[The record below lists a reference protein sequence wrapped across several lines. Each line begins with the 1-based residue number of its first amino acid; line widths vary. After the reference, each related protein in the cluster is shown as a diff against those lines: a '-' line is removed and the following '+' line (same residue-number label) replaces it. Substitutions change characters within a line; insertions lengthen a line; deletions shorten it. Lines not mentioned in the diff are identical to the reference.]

1 MDAEQLLQGMDPD
14 QRAAVTCPETAT
26 VLHAGAG
33 SGKTRVLT
41 HRIAYRIAK
50 GTADPQRV
58 LAITFTREAASEM
71 RRRLKTLGVS
81 RDSQSVT
88 VGTFHAVALALLRQR
103 LADTHKQMPS
113 IVHNRTQLVAQAA
126 KDHPMSTRA
135 RELLTEIDWA
145 HARLISPANYAQTAK
160 RLARYTAAPHNEIA
174 NIYKEYE
181 QLKVQR
187 NTLDLDDLI
196 ARVIEAMRADNAY
209 AQAVRWR
216 YRHIFVDE
224 AQDMNPL
231 QYELF
236 EAIRG
241 QRADV
246 FIVGDPMQAIYG
258 WNGSEKKLFDELPD
272 KIRGTTVLRLPN
284 NYRCTPQILSAATS
298 VAKIV
303 DENIDVRAMKSNA
316 EPVILRGFD
325 DAEAEANGIVDC
337 LWQYARLGGIDP
349 WQSAAVL
356 VRTNIQTELIVDALV
371 KNNIPVRTSR
381 PSKELTSAIADASQ
395 STNRNELATWVTDVL
410 TESESEVQRWVAEQV
425 QVFLKLDHPGSVDG
439 RTFTSWMR
447 ATSADQLNT
456 DGVEVL
462 TFHSAKGREWDCV
475 VVAGAEVGLMPH
487 SSAISKDQQDEEVR
501 LAYVALT
508 RASQQLFITWCE
520 TRKNR
525 TAGRSSLLAGISSE
539 PVTESAPTNLKR
551 TKPKQTPVASLE
563 DELRTWRSSRARV
576 IKQSVETVCSDY
588 ELRLITKQLPKT
600 TEELATIVG
609 QITAK
614 RIAPDVLAIVARAET
629 KLKANA
635 ALATN
640 INS

>member
-126 KDHPMSTRA
+126 KDHPMSSRA

-356 VRTNIQTELIVDALV
+356 VRTNIQSELIVDALV

-487 SSAISKDQQDEEVR
+487 NSAISKDQKDEEVR

-539 PVTESAPTNLKR
+539 PEVAPAPPTLKR

-576 IKQSVETVCSDY
+576 IKQAVETVCSDY

-614 RIAPDVLAIVARAET
+614 GIAPDVLAIVARAET

>member
-126 KDHPMSTRA
+126 KDHPMSSRA

-371 KNNIPVRTSR
+371 KNNIPVRSSR

-487 SSAISKDQQDEEVR
+487 NSAVSKDQQDEEVR

-525 TAGRSSLLAGISSE
+525 TAGRSSLLADISSE
-539 PVTESAPTNLKR
+539 PEVAPAPPTLKR
-551 TKPKQTPVASLE
+551 TKPKQTPVVSLE

>member
-1 MDAEQLLQGMDPD
+1 MDAD

-113 IVHNRTQLVAQAA
+113 IIHNRPQLIAQAA
-126 KDHPMSTRA
+126 REHPMSTRT
-135 RELLTEIDWA
+135 RELLIEVDWA

-160 RLARYTAAPHNEIA
+160 RLGRYTAAPHNEIA
-174 NIYKEYE
+174 TIYKEYE
-181 QLKVQR
+181 QLKIQR

-196 ARVIEAMRADNAY
+196 SQVIEAMRLDNAY

-258 WNGSEKKLFDELPD
+258 WNGSDKRLFDELPD

-284 NYRCTPQILSAATS
+284 NYRCTPEILNAATTI
-298 VAKIV
+298 ARIV
-303 DENIDVRAMKSNA
+303 DPQIDVRAIKPSSQ
-316 EPVILRGFD
+316 PVVLRGYA
-325 DAEAEANGIVDC
+325 DAEAEAKGVVDC
-337 LWQYARLGGIDP
+337 LWQYANTGGENP

-356 VRTNIQTELIVDALV
+356 VRTNIQVELIVDALV
-371 KNNIPVRTSR
+371 KNNIPVRTTR
-381 PSKELTSAIADASQ
+381 PSKELNSAIADASQ

-410 TESESEVQRWVAEQV
+410 TESDSEIQRWVAEQV
-425 QVFLKLDHPGSVDG
+425 QVFLKLDHPGNVDG
-439 RTFTSWMR
+439 RSFTSWMR
-447 ATSADQLNT
+447 ATSAEHRST
-456 DGVEVL
+456 EGVEVL
-462 TFHSAKGREWDCV
+462 TFHSAKGREWQCV

-487 SSAISKDQQDEEVR
+487 SSAITQDQQDEEIR

-508 RASQQLFITWCE
+508 RASQQLFVTWCE
-520 TRKNR
+520 SRKGR
-525 TAGRSSLLAGISSE
+525 TAGQSNLLANIVSE
-539 PVTESAPTNLKR
+539 TALKPEPQFVAR
-551 TKPKQTPVASLE
+551 TKPRKSTTPSLE
-563 DELRTWRSSRARV
+563 DELRTWRSGRARV
-576 IKQSVETVCSDY
+576 IKQPVVNVCSDY
-588 ELRLITKQLPKT
+588 ELRLIAKQMPKT
-600 TEELATIVG
+600 TEDLASIVG
-609 QITAK
+609 AITARK
-614 RIAPDVLAIVARAET
+614 IGPDVLSIVAQAESRLALQP
-629 KLKANA
+629 LK
-635 ALATN
+635 
-640 INS
+640 

>member
-1 MDAEQLLQGMDPD
+1 HGMDAD

-41 HRIAYRIAK
+41 HRIAYRIAR

-113 IVHNRTQLVAQAA
+113 IIHNRPQLIAQAA
-126 KDHPMSTRA
+126 GEHPMSTRT
-135 RELLTEIDWA
+135 RELLIEVDWA

-160 RLARYTAAPHNEIA
+160 LLVRYTAVPHNEIA
-174 NIYKEYE
+174 TIYKEYE
-181 QLKVQR
+181 QLKIQR

-196 ARVIEAMRADNAY
+196 SRVIEAMRLDNAY

-258 WNGSEKKLFDELPD
+258 WNGSDKKLFDELPD

-284 NYRCTPQILSAATS
+284 NYRCTPEILNAATTI
-298 VAKIV
+298 AKIV
-303 DENIDVRAMKSNA
+303 DPQIDVRAIKQSSQ
-316 EPVILRGFD
+316 PVVLRGYA
-325 DAEAEANGIVDC
+325 DAEAEAQGVVDC
-337 LWQYARLGGIDP
+337 LWQYANIGGENP

-356 VRTNIQTELIVDALV
+356 VRTNIQVEMIVDALV
-371 KNNIPVRTSR
+371 KHNIPVRTTR
-381 PSKELTSAIADASQ
+381 PSKELNSAIADASQ

-410 TESESEVQRWVAEQV
+410 TESDSEIQRWVAEQV
-425 QVFLKLDHPGSVDG
+425 QVFLKLDHPGNVDG

-447 ATSADQLNT
+447 ATSAEHRST
-456 DGVEVL
+456 EGVEVL
-462 TFHSAKGREWDCV
+462 TFHSAKGREWQCV

-487 SSAISKDQQDEEVR
+487 SSAITQDQQDEEIR

-508 RASQQLFITWCE
+508 RASQQLFVTWCE
-520 TRKNR
+520 SRKGR
-525 TAGRSSLLAGISSE
+525 TAGRSNLLTNIFSDTALKLE
-539 PVTESAPTNLKR
+539 PQFVAR
-551 TKPKQTPVASLE
+551 TKPKKSTTPSLE
-563 DELRTWRSSRARV
+563 DELRTWRNGRARV
-576 IKQSVETVCSDY
+576 IKQPVVNVCSDY
-588 ELRLITKQLPKT
+588 EIRLIAKQMPKT
-600 TEELATIVG
+600 TEDLAAIVG
-609 QITAK
+609 VITAK
-614 RIAPDVLAIVARAET
+614 KIGPDVLSIVAQAESR
-629 KLKANA
+629 L
-635 ALATN
+635 ALQPLR
-640 INS
+640 

>member
-1 MDAEQLLQGMDPD
+1 PEQLLQGMDPD

-126 KDHPMSTRA
+126 KDHPMSSRA

-356 VRTNIQTELIVDALV
+356 VRTNIQSELIVDALV

-487 SSAISKDQQDEEVR
+487 NSAVSKDQQDEEVR

-525 TAGRSSLLAGISSE
+525 TAGRSSLLADISSE
-539 PVTESAPTNLKR
+539 PEVAPAPPTLKR

-576 IKQSVETVCSDY
+576 IKQAVETVCSDY

-614 RIAPDVLAIVARAET
+614 RIAPDVLAIVARADF
-629 KLKANA
+629 
-635 ALATN
+635 
-640 INS
+640 

>member
-126 KDHPMSTRA
+126 KDHPMSSRA

-356 VRTNIQTELIVDALV
+356 VRTNIQSELIVDALV

-487 SSAISKDQQDEEVR
+487 NSAVSKDQQDEEVR

-539 PVTESAPTNLKR
+539 PVIESAPTYLKR

-576 IKQSVETVCSDY
+576 IKQAVETVCSDY

>member
-1 MDAEQLLQGMDPD
+1 VDAEQLLQGMDPD

-126 KDHPMSTRA
+126 KDHPMSSRA

-371 KNNIPVRTSR
+371 KNNIPVRSSR

-439 RTFTSWMR
+439 RTFTSWMQ
-447 ATSADQLNT
+447 ATSADQFNT

-487 SSAISKDQQDEEVR
+487 NSAVSKDQQDEEVR

-539 PVTESAPTNLKR
+539 PVIESAPTNLK
-551 TKPKQTPVASLE
+551 TSKPKQTPVASLE

-576 IKQSVETVCSDY
+576 IKQAVETVCSDY

-609 QITAK
+609 QITAS

-640 INS
+640 INN

>member
-126 KDHPMSTRA
+126 KDHPMSSRA

-487 SSAISKDQQDEEVR
+487 NSAVSKDQQDEEVR

-539 PVTESAPTNLKR
+539 PEVAPAPPTLKR

-576 IKQSVETVCSDY
+576 IKQAVETVCSDY

-600 TEELATIVG
+600 TEELAEIVG

>member
-126 KDHPMSTRA
+126 KDHPMSSRA

-303 DENIDVRAMKSNA
+303 DENIDVRAMKSNS

-371 KNNIPVRTSR
+371 KNNIPVRSSR

-439 RTFTSWMR
+439 RTFTSWMQ
-447 ATSADQLNT
+447 ATSADQFNT

-487 SSAISKDQQDEEVR
+487 NSAVSKDQQDEEVR

-539 PVTESAPTNLKR
+539 PVIESAPTNLKR
-551 TKPKQTPVASLE
+551 SKPKQTPVASIE

-576 IKQSVETVCSDY
+576 IKQAVETVCSDY

-614 RIAPDVLAIVARAET
+614 RIAPDVLAIVARADF
-629 KLKANA
+629 
-635 ALATN
+635 
-640 INS
+640 

>member
-126 KDHPMSTRA
+126 KDHPMSSRA

-487 SSAISKDQQDEEVR
+487 NSAISKDQKDEEVR

-525 TAGRSSLLAGISSE
+525 TAGRSSLLADISSE
-539 PVTESAPTNLKR
+539 PVIESAPTYLKR

-576 IKQSVETVCSDY
+576 IKQAVETVCSDY

>member
-126 KDHPMSTRA
+126 KDHPMSSRA

-356 VRTNIQTELIVDALV
+356 VRTNIQSELIVDALV

-487 SSAISKDQQDEEVR
+487 NSAISKDQKDEEVR

-525 TAGRSSLLAGISSE
+525 TAGRSSLLADISSE

-551 TKPKQTPVASLE
+551 TKPKQTPVVSLE

-576 IKQSVETVCSDY
+576 IKQAVETVCSDY

-614 RIAPDVLAIVARAET
+614 RIAPDVLAIVARADF
-629 KLKANA
+629 
-635 ALATN
+635 
-640 INS
+640 

>member
-126 KDHPMSTRA
+126 KDHPMSSRA

-356 VRTNIQTELIVDALV
+356 VRTNIQSELIVDALV

-425 QVFLKLDHPGSVDG
+425 QAFLKLDHPGSVDG

-487 SSAISKDQQDEEVR
+487 NSAISKDQKDEEVR

-525 TAGRSSLLAGISSE
+525 TAGRSSLLADISSE
-539 PVTESAPTNLKR
+539 PEVAPAPPTLKR
-551 TKPKQTPVASLE
+551 TKPKQTPVVSLE

-576 IKQSVETVCSDY
+576 IKQAVETVCSDY

-614 RIAPDVLAIVARAET
+614 RIAPDVLAIVARADF
-629 KLKANA
+629 
-635 ALATN
+635 
-640 INS
+640 

>member
-1 MDAEQLLQGMDPD
+1 MDAD

-103 LADTHKQMPS
+103 LADAHKQMPS
-113 IVHNRTQLVAQAA
+113 IIHNRPQLIAQAA
-126 KDHPMSTRA
+126 REHPMSTRT
-135 RELLTEIDWA
+135 RELLIEVDWA

-160 RLARYTAAPHNEIA
+160 RLGRYTAAPHNEIA
-174 NIYKEYE
+174 TIYKEYE
-181 QLKVQR
+181 QLKIQR

-196 ARVIEAMRADNAY
+196 SRVIEAMRLDNAY

-258 WNGSEKKLFDELPD
+258 WNGSDKRLFDELPD

-284 NYRCTPQILSAATS
+284 NYRCTPEILNAATTI
-298 VAKIV
+298 AKIV
-303 DENIDVRAMKSNA
+303 DPQIDVRAMKPSSQ
-316 EPVILRGFD
+316 PVVLRGYA
-325 DAEAEANGIVDC
+325 DAEAEAQGVVDC
-337 LWQYARLGGIDP
+337 LWQYANTGGENP

-356 VRTNIQTELIVDALV
+356 VRTNIQVELIVDALV
-371 KNNIPVRTSR
+371 KNNIPVRTTR
-381 PSKELTSAIADASQ
+381 PSKELNSAIADASQ
-395 STNRNELATWVTDVL
+395 STNRNELATWVTDVF
-410 TESESEVQRWVAEQV
+410 TESDSEIQRWVAEQV
-425 QVFLKLDHPGSVDG
+425 QVFLKLDHPGNVDG
-439 RTFTSWMR
+439 RSFTSWMR
-447 ATSADQLNT
+447 ATSAEHRST
-456 DGVEVL
+456 EGVEVL
-462 TFHSAKGREWDCV
+462 TFHSAKGREWQCV

-487 SSAISKDQQDEEVR
+487 SSAITQDQQDEEIR

-508 RASQQLFITWCE
+508 RASQQLFVTWCE
-520 TRKNR
+520 SRKGR
-525 TAGRSSLLAGISSE
+525 TAGQSNLLANIVSE
-539 PVTESAPTNLKR
+539 TALKPEPQFVAR
-551 TKPKQTPVASLE
+551 TKPRKSTTPSLE
-563 DELRTWRSSRARV
+563 DELRTWRSGRARV
-576 IKQSVETVCSDY
+576 IKQPVVNVCSDY
-588 ELRLITKQLPKT
+588 ELRLIAKQMPKT
-600 TEELATIVG
+600 TEDLASIVG
-609 QITAK
+609 AITARK
-614 RIAPDVLAIVARAET
+614 IGPDVLSIVAQAESRLALQP
-629 KLKANA
+629 LK
-635 ALATN
+635 
-640 INS
+640 

>member
-1 MDAEQLLQGMDPD
+1 MDADQLLHGMDAD
-14 QRAAVTCPETAT
+14 QRVAVTCPETAT

-50 GTADPQRV
+50 GTADPQRI

-71 RRRLKTLGVS
+71 RRRLKTLAVS

-113 IVHNRTQLVAQAA
+113 IIHNRQQLIAQAA
-126 KDHPMSTRA
+126 RDHPMSSRA
-135 RELLTEIDWA
+135 RELLIEVDWA

-160 RLARYTAAPHNEIA
+160 RLGRYTAAPHNEIA
-174 NIYKEYE
+174 TIYKEYE
-181 QLKVQR
+181 QLKIQR

-196 ARVIEAMRADNAY
+196 ARVVEAMRLDNAY

-258 WNGSEKKLFDELPD
+258 WNGSDKRLFDELPD

-284 NYRCTPQILSAATS
+284 NYRCTPEILNAATT
-298 VAKIV
+298 VAKLV
-303 DENIDVRAMKSNA
+303 DPQIDVRAIKPSA
-316 EPVILRGFD
+316 EPVVLRGYAD
-325 DAEAEANGIVDC
+325 TEAEAQGVVDC
-337 LWQYARLGGIDP
+337 LWQFANTGGTNP

-356 VRTNIQTELIVDALV
+356 VRTNIQVELIVDALV
-371 KNNIPVRTSR
+371 KNNIPVRSTR
-381 PSKELTSAIADASQ
+381 PSKELNSAVADASQ
-395 STNRNELATWVTDVL
+395 CTNRNELATWATDMK
-410 TESESEVQRWVAEQV
+410 TESGSEIQRWVAEQV

-447 ATSADQLNT
+447 ATSAEHRST
-456 DGVEVL
+456 EGVEVL
-462 TFHSAKGREWDCV
+462 TFHSAKGREWQCV

-487 SSAISKDQQDEEVR
+487 SSAITQDQQDEEVR

-508 RASQQLFITWCE
+508 RASQQLFVTWCE
-520 TRKNR
+520 TRKGR
-525 TAGRSSLLAGISSE
+525 TAGQSKLLANIVSE
-539 PVTESAPTNLKR
+539 TNLKPATSFVAK
-551 TKPKQTPVASLE
+551 TKPKKVTVKTLE
-563 DELRTWRSSRARV
+563 DELRTWRSNRANV
-576 IKQSVETVCSDY
+576 IKQPVTSIIYDED
-588 ELRLITKQLPKT
+588 LREIAKQLPQT
-600 TEELATIVG
+600 TAELAEIVG
-609 QITAK
+609 TITAQK
-614 RIAPDVLAIVARAET
+614 IGSDILSIVAQAESR
-629 KLKANA
+629 
-635 ALATN
+635 LATQN
-640 INS
+640 LK

>member
-1 MDAEQLLQGMDPD
+1 VDAEQLLQGMDPD
-14 QRAAVTCPETAT
+14 QRAAVICPETAT

-126 KDHPMSTRA
+126 KDHPMSSRA

-371 KNNIPVRTSR
+371 KNNIPVHTSR

-395 STNRNELATWVTDVL
+395 STNRNELATWVTDVI

-439 RTFTSWMR
+439 RSFTSWMR

-487 SSAISKDQQDEEVR
+487 SSAVSKDQQDEEVR

-520 TRKNR
+520 TRKSR

-539 PVTESAPTNLKR
+539 PVIESAPPTLKR

-576 IKQSVETVCSDY
+576 IKQSAETVCSDY

-609 QITAK
+609 QITAR
-614 RIAPDVLAIVARAET
+614 RIAPDVLAIVARADF
-629 KLKANA
+629 
-635 ALATN
+635 
-640 INS
+640 

>member
-1 MDAEQLLQGMDPD
+1 MDADQLLHGMDAD
-14 QRAAVTCPETAT
+14 QRVAVTCPETAT

-113 IVHNRTQLVAQAA
+113 IIHNRQQLIAIAA
-126 KDHPMSTRA
+126 RDHPMSTRA
-135 RELLTEIDWA
+135 RELLIEIDWA

-160 RLARYTAAPHNEIA
+160 RLGRYTAAPHNEIA
-174 NIYKEYE
+174 TIYKEYE
-181 QLKVQR
+181 QLKIQR

-196 ARVIEAMRADNAY
+196 ARVVEAMRLDNAY

-258 WNGSEKKLFDELPD
+258 WNGSDKRLFDELPD

-284 NYRCTPQILSAATS
+284 NYRCTPEILNAATT
-298 VAKIV
+298 VAKLV
-303 DENIDVRAMKSNA
+303 DPQIDVRPIKPSA
-316 EPVILRGFD
+316 EPVVLCGYTD
-325 DAEAEANGIVDC
+325 SDAEAKGIVNC
-337 LWQYARLGGIDP
+337 LWQFANTGGTNP

-356 VRTNIQTELIVDALV
+356 VRTNIQVELIVDALV
-371 KNNIPVRTSR
+371 KNNIPVRTTR
-381 PSKELTSAIADASQ
+381 PSKELNSAIADASQ
-395 STNRNELATWVTDVL
+395 STNRNELATWATDMVTEAS
-410 TESESEVQRWVAEQV
+410 TEIQRWVAEQV

-439 RTFTSWMR
+439 RSFTSWMR
-447 ATSADQLNT
+447 ASTAEHRST
-456 DGVEVL
+456 EGVEVL
-462 TFHSAKGREWDCV
+462 TFHSAKGREWQCV

-487 SSAISKDQQDEEVR
+487 SSAITKDQQDEEIR

-508 RASQQLFITWCE
+508 RASQQLFVTWCE
-520 TRKNR
+520 SRKSR
-525 TAGRSSLLAGISSE
+525 MAGQSTLLANIVSE
-539 PVTESAPTNLKR
+539 TGLNPAPQFVAKSNPKNTNAK
-551 TKPKQTPVASLE
+551 TLE
-563 DELRTWRSSRARV
+563 DELRAWRSNRANV
-576 IKQSVETVCSDY
+576 IKQPVTAIIYDED
-588 ELRLITKQLPKT
+588 LREIVKQLPKT
-600 TEELATIVG
+600 TTELAEIVG
-609 QITAK
+609 IITAQK
-614 RIAPDVLAIVARAET
+614 IGPDVLSIVAQAESR
-629 KLKANA
+629 
-635 ALATN
+635 LATQN
-640 INS
+640 LK

>member
-1 MDAEQLLQGMDPD
+1 VDADQLLNGMDAD

-113 IVHNRTQLVAQAA
+113 IIHNRPQLIAQAA
-126 KDHPMSTRA
+126 RDHPMSTRT
-135 RELLTEIDWA
+135 RELLIEVDWA

-160 RLARYTAAPHNEIA
+160 RLGRYTAAPHNEIA

-181 QLKVQR
+181 QLKIQR

-196 ARVIEAMRADNAY
+196 SRVIEAMRLDNAY

-258 WNGSEKKLFDELPD
+258 WNGSDKRLFDELPD
-272 KIRGTTVLRLPN
+272 KMRGTTVLRLPN
-284 NYRCTPQILSAATS
+284 NYRCTPEILNAAAT
-298 VAKIV
+298 VAKLV
-303 DENIDVRAMKSNA
+303 DPNIDVRAIKPPA
-316 EPVILRGFD
+316 QPVILRGFKD
-325 DAEAEANGIVDC
+325 ADAEAQGVVDC
-337 LWQYARLGGIDP
+337 LWQYANTGGENP

-356 VRTNIQTELIVDALV
+356 VRTNIQVELIVDALV
-371 KNNIPVRTSR
+371 KNNIPVRTTR
-381 PSKELTSAIADASQ
+381 PSKELNSAIADASQ

-410 TESESEVQRWVAEQV
+410 TESDSEIQRWVAEQV
-425 QVFLKLDHPGSVDG
+425 QVFLKLDHPGNVDG

-447 ATSADQLNT
+447 ATSAEHRST
-456 DGVEVL
+456 EGVEVL
-462 TFHSAKGREWDCV
+462 TFHSAKGREWQCV

-487 SSAISKDQQDEEVR
+487 SSAITQDQQDEEIR

-508 RASQQLFITWCE
+508 RASQQLFVTWCDS
-520 TRKNR
+520 RKGR
-525 TAGRSSLLAGISSE
+525 TAGQSNLLANITTEANKKPE
-539 PVTESAPTNLKR
+539 PQFVDR
-551 TKPKQTPVASLE
+551 TKVKKSTPPSLE

-576 IKQSVETVCSDY
+576 IKQPVVNVCSDY
-588 ELRLITKQLPKT
+588 ELRLIAKQLPKT
-600 TEELATIVG
+600 TEDLASIVG
-609 QITAK
+609 AITAK
-614 RIAPDVLAIVARAET
+614 KIGPDVLSIVAQAESR
-629 KLKANA
+629 L
-635 ALATN
+635 ALQTFK
-640 INS
+640 

>member
-1 MDAEQLLQGMDPD
+1 
-14 QRAAVTCPETAT
+14 
-26 VLHAGAG
+26 
-33 SGKTRVLT
+33 
-41 HRIAYRIAK
+41 
-50 GTADPQRV
+50 
-58 LAITFTREAASEM
+58 
-71 RRRLKTLGVS
+71 
-81 RDSQSVT
+81 
-88 VGTFHAVALALLRQR
+88 
-103 LADTHKQMPS
+103 
-113 IVHNRTQLVAQAA
+113 
-126 KDHPMSTRA
+126 
-135 RELLTEIDWA
+135 
-145 HARLISPANYAQTAK
+145 
-160 RLARYTAAPHNEIA
+160 
-174 NIYKEYE
+174 
-181 QLKVQR
+181 
-187 NTLDLDDLI
+187 
-196 ARVIEAMRADNAY
+196 
-209 AQAVRWR
+209 
-216 YRHIFVDE
+216 
-224 AQDMNPL
+224 
-231 QYELF
+231 
-236 EAIRG
+236 
-241 QRADV
+241 
-246 FIVGDPMQAIYG
+246 
-258 WNGSEKKLFDELPD
+258 
-272 KIRGTTVLRLPN
+272 
-284 NYRCTPQILSAATS
+284 
-298 VAKIV
+298 
-303 DENIDVRAMKSNA
+303 MKSNA

-356 VRTNIQTELIVDALV
+356 VRTNIQSELIVDALV

-487 SSAISKDQQDEEVR
+487 NSAISKDQKDEEVR

-525 TAGRSSLLAGISSE
+525 TAGRSSLLADISSE

-551 TKPKQTPVASLE
+551 TKPKQTPVVSLE

-576 IKQSVETVCSDY
+576 IKQAVETVCSDY

-614 RIAPDVLAIVARAET
+614 RIAPDVLAIVARADF
-629 KLKANA
+629 
-635 ALATN
+635 
-640 INS
+640 

>member
-1 MDAEQLLQGMDPD
+1 MDPD
-14 QRAAVTCPETAT
+14 QRAAVTCPETST

-50 GTADPQRV
+50 GTADAQRV

-71 RRRLKTLGVS
+71 RNRLKNLGVS

-113 IVHNRTQLVAQAA
+113 IVHNRTQLIAQAA

-135 RELLTEIDWA
+135 RELLIEVDWA

-160 RLARYTAAPHNEIA
+160 RLGRYTAAPHNEIA

-181 QLKVQR
+181 QLKIQR

-196 ARVIEAMRADNAY
+196 ARVVEAMRTDNAY

-236 EAIRG
+236 ESIRG

-258 WNGSEKKLFDELPD
+258 WNGSDKKLFDELPD

-284 NYRCTPQILSAATS
+284 NYRCTPQILDAATA
-298 VAKIV
+298 VAKLV
-303 DENIDVRAMKSNA
+303 DPNIDVRAIKPNA
-316 EPVILRGFD
+316 EQVVLRGFA
-325 DAEAEANGIVDC
+325 DAETEASGIADC
-337 LWQYARLGGIDP
+337 LWKFAGRGGIDP

-356 VRTNIQTELIVDALV
+356 VRTNIQAELIVDALV
-371 KNNIPVRTSR
+371 KNKIPVRTSR
-381 PSKELTSAIADASQ
+381 PSKELTSAIADAAQ
-395 STNRNELATWVTDVL
+395 STSRHELATWVTDVI
-410 TESESEVQRWVAEQV
+410 TESDSEVQRWVAEQV
-425 QVFLKLDHPGSVDG
+425 QVFLKLEHPGVIDG
-439 RTFTSWMR
+439 KAFTAWMR
-447 ATSADQLNT
+447 ATSADQRST
-456 DGVEVL
+456 EGVEVL
-462 TFHSAKGREWDCV
+462 TFHSAKGREWQCV

-487 SSAISKDQQDEEVR
+487 SSAISQDQQDEEVR

-508 RASQQLFITWCE
+508 RASQQLYVTWCE
-520 TRKNR
+520 TRKGR
-525 TAGRSSLLAGISSE
+525 TSGRSHLLAGITTAGETEIEQQVFKRARAPRE
-539 PVTESAPTNLKR
+539 PVVE
-551 TKPKQTPVASLE
+551 LE
-563 DELRTWRSSRARV
+563 DELRTWRSGRARV
-576 IKQSVETVCSDY
+576 IKQSVTTVCSDY
-588 ELRLITKQLPKT
+588 ELRLIAKQLPKSVD
-600 TEELATIVG
+600 ELASIVG
-609 QITAK
+609 KITAQ

-629 KLKANA
+629 RLTANA
-635 ALATN
+635 K
-640 INS
+640 S

>member
-1 MDAEQLLQGMDPD
+1 MDAD

-103 LADTHKQMPS
+103 LADTHKQMPT
-113 IVHNRTQLVAQAA
+113 IVHNRQQLIAQAA
-126 KDHPMSTRA
+126 GDHPMANRP
-135 RELLTEIDWA
+135 RELLTEVDWA
-145 HARLISPANYAQTAK
+145 HARLISPTNYAQTAK
-160 RLARYTAAPHNEIA
+160 RLGRYTAAPHNEIA
-174 NIYKEYE
+174 TIYKEYE
-181 QLKVQR
+181 QLKIQR

-196 ARVIEAMRADNAY
+196 ARVVEAMRLDNAY

-258 WNGSEKKLFDELPD
+258 WNGSDKRLFDELPD

-284 NYRCTPQILSAATS
+284 NYRCTPEILNAATT
-298 VAKIV
+298 VAKLV
-303 DENIDVRAMKSNA
+303 DTHLDVRAIKPSA
-316 EPVILRGFD
+316 EPVNLHGYA
-325 DAEAEANGIVDC
+325 DAEAEAKGVADC
-337 LWQYARLGGIDP
+337 LWQFANTGGVNP
-349 WQSAAVL
+349 WLSAAVL
-356 VRTNIQTELIVDALV
+356 VRTNVQSEMIVDALV

-381 PSKELTSAIADASQ
+381 PSKELNSAIADAAQ
-395 STNRNELATWVTDVL
+395 STNRDELTTWVTDVF
-410 TESESEVQRWVAEQV
+410 TEPDSEIQRWVAEQV
-425 QVFLKLDHPGSVDG
+425 QVFLKLDHPGNVDG

-447 ATSADQLNT
+447 TTSADQRST
-456 DGVEVL
+456 EGVEVL
-462 TFHSAKGREWDCV
+462 TFHSAKGREWGCV

-487 SSAISKDQQDEEVR
+487 SSAITQDQQDEEVR

-508 RASQQLFITWCE
+508 RASQRLFVTWCE
-520 TRKNR
+520 TRRGR
-525 TAGRSSLLAGISSE
+525 TAGQSNLLTNIVGADPQI
-539 PVTESAPTNLKR
+539 TESPVIK
-551 TKPKQTPVASLE
+551 KPKSRSVRATSLE
-563 DELRTWRSSRARV
+563 DDLRAWRSSRARV
-576 IKQSVETVCSDY
+576 IKHPVANIFSDY
-588 ELRLITKQLPKT
+588 ELRLIAKQLPKT
-600 TEELATIVG
+600 TEELAKIVG
-609 QITAK
+609 LMTAQT
-614 RIAPDVLAIVARAET
+614 IGPDVLSIVARVEPRHAIQT
-629 KLKANA
+629 LR
-635 ALATN
+635 
-640 INS
+640 

>member
-126 KDHPMSTRA
+126 KDHPMSSRA

-487 SSAISKDQQDEEVR
+487 NSAISKDQKDEEVR

-525 TAGRSSLLAGISSE
+525 TAGRSSLLADISSE
-539 PVTESAPTNLKR
+539 PEVAPALPTLKR
-551 TKPKQTPVASLE
+551 TKPKQTPVVSLE

-576 IKQSVETVCSDY
+576 IKQAVETVCSDY

-614 RIAPDVLAIVARAET
+614 RIAPDVLAIVARADF
-629 KLKANA
+629 
-635 ALATN
+635 
-640 INS
+640 

>member
-71 RRRLKTLGVS
+71 RRRLKNLGVS

-126 KDHPMSTRA
+126 KDHPMSSRA

-145 HARLISPANYAQTAK
+145 HARLISPTNYAQTAK
-160 RLARYTAAPHNEIA
+160 RLGRYTAAPHNEIA

-316 EPVILRGFD
+316 EPVILRGFAD
-325 DAEAEANGIVDC
+325 VEAEANGIVDC

-487 SSAISKDQQDEEVR
+487 NSAVSKDQQDEEVR

-508 RASQQLFITWCE
+508 RASQQLFVTWCE

-539 PVTESAPTNLKR
+539 PVTESAPPTFKR
-551 TKPKQTPVASLE
+551 TKSKQPPVVSLE
-563 DELRTWRSSRARV
+563 DDLRTWRSSRARV

-588 ELRLITKQLPKT
+588 ELRLIAKQLPKT
-600 TEELATIVG
+600 TEELAAIVG
-609 QITAK
+609 QITAR

-629 KLKANA
+629 KLNTKA

-640 INS
+640 ITS

>member
-126 KDHPMSTRA
+126 KDHPMSSRA

-356 VRTNIQTELIVDALV
+356 VRTNIQSELIVDALV

-487 SSAISKDQQDEEVR
+487 NSAISKDQKDEEVR

-525 TAGRSSLLAGISSE
+525 TAGRSSLLADISSE
-539 PVTESAPTNLKR
+539 PVIESALPTLKR

-576 IKQSVETVCSDY
+576 IKQAVETVCSDY

-614 RIAPDVLAIVARAET
+614 RIAPDVLAIVARADF
-629 KLKANA
+629 
-635 ALATN
+635 
-640 INS
+640 

>member
-1 MDAEQLLQGMDPD
+1 MDAD

-113 IVHNRTQLVAQAA
+113 IIHNRPQLIAQAA
-126 KDHPMSTRA
+126 REHPMSTRT
-135 RELLTEIDWA
+135 RELLIEVDWA

-160 RLARYTAAPHNEIA
+160 RLGRYTAAPHNEIA
-174 NIYKEYE
+174 TIYKEYE
-181 QLKVQR
+181 QLKIQR

-196 ARVIEAMRADNAY
+196 SRVIEAMRLDNAY

-258 WNGSEKKLFDELPD
+258 WNGSDKRLFDELPD

-284 NYRCTPQILSAATS
+284 NYRCTPEILNAATTI
-298 VAKIV
+298 AKIV
-303 DENIDVRAMKSNA
+303 DPQIDVRAMKPSSQ
-316 EPVILRGFD
+316 PVVLRGYA
-325 DAEAEANGIVDC
+325 DAEAEAQGVVDC
-337 LWQYARLGGIDP
+337 LWQYANTGGENP

-356 VRTNIQTELIVDALV
+356 VRTNIQVELIVDALV
-371 KNNIPVRTSR
+371 KNNIPVRTTR
-381 PSKELTSAIADASQ
+381 PSKELNSAIADASQ
-395 STNRNELATWVTDVL
+395 STNRNELATWVTDVF
-410 TESESEVQRWVAEQV
+410 TESDSEIQRWVAEQV
-425 QVFLKLDHPGSVDG
+425 QVFLKLDHPGNVDG
-439 RTFTSWMR
+439 RSFTSWMR
-447 ATSADQLNT
+447 ATSAEHRST
-456 DGVEVL
+456 EGVEVL
-462 TFHSAKGREWDCV
+462 TFHSAKGREWQCV

-487 SSAISKDQQDEEVR
+487 SSAITQDQQDEEIR

-508 RASQQLFITWCE
+508 RASQQLFVTWCE
-520 TRKNR
+520 SRKGR
-525 TAGRSSLLAGISSE
+525 TAGQSNLLANIVSE
-539 PVTESAPTNLKR
+539 TALKPEPQFVAR
-551 TKPKQTPVASLE
+551 TKPRKSTTPSLE
-563 DELRTWRSSRARV
+563 DELRTWRSGRARV
-576 IKQSVETVCSDY
+576 IKQPVVNVCSDY
-588 ELRLITKQLPKT
+588 ELRLIAKQMPKT
-600 TEELATIVG
+600 TEDLASIVG
-609 QITAK
+609 AITARK
-614 RIAPDVLAIVARAET
+614 IGPDVLSIVAQAESRLALQP
-629 KLKANA
+629 LK
-635 ALATN
+635 
-640 INS
+640 

>member
-126 KDHPMSTRA
+126 KDHPMSSRA

-356 VRTNIQTELIVDALV
+356 VRTNIQSELIVDALV

-487 SSAISKDQQDEEVR
+487 NSAVSKDQQDEEVR

-539 PVTESAPTNLKR
+539 PVTESAPPTLKR

-576 IKQSVETVCSDY
+576 IKQAVETVCSDY

-609 QITAK
+609 QITAR

-640 INS
+640 INN